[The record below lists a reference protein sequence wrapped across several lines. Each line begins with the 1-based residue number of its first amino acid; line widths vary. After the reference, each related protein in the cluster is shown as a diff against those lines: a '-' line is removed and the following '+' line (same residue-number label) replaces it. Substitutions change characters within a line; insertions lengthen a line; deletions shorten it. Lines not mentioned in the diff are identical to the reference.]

1 MTERAQFQS
10 RRPVY
15 QDVREH
21 IQDLIRKGDL
31 RVGDKLPPERK
42 LAETFDVSRNSVRE
56 AIRVL
61 TENNIVQSRQ
71 GDGTYVCAA
80 DDGSLM
86 NSFARALGNKRRRV
100 REIFEF
106 RRILEPQIA
115 FLAASNITRNEID
128 RLKVLT
134 FDQERRIVSG
144 EEDSDLDAAFH
155 LSLARATRNS
165 VIVQVLR
172 SLNDVLSETRSDGL
186 QSEERRTASLRT
198 HILIVD
204 ALEKRDPEATKQ
216 AMKAHLLEVE
226 QAVFGAGKDT

>member
-1 MTERAQFQS
+1 MTEQAQSQS

-21 IQDLIRKGDL
+21 IQELIRKGDL
-31 RVGDKLPPERK
+31 REGDKLPPERK

-61 TENNIVQSRQ
+61 AENNIVQSRQ

-80 DDGSLM
+80 DDGLLM
-86 NSFARALGNKRRRV
+86 NFVARALENRKRRV

-115 FLAASNITRNEID
+115 FLAAKNITRNEVD
-128 RLKVLT
+128 RLKVLI

-144 EEDSDLDAAFH
+144 EQDFDLDATFH
-155 LSLARATRNS
+155 LSLATATRNT

-172 SLNDVLSETRSDGL
+172 TLNDVLSETRSNGL
-186 QSEERRTASLRT
+186 QTEERRAASLRT
-198 HILIVD
+198 HVLIVD
-204 ALEKRDPEATKQ
+204 AMEKRDPEAAKQ
-216 AMKAHLLEVE
+216 AMNMHLLEVE
-226 QAVFGAGKDT
+226 QAVFGA

>member
-1 MTERAQFQS
+1 MTQQAQT

-15 QDVREH
+15 EDVREH
-21 IQDLIRKGDL
+21 IQNLIRRGEL
-31 RVGDKLPPERK
+31 RVGGKLPPERK
-42 LAETFDVSRNSVRE
+42 LAETFNVSRNSVRE

-61 TENNIVQSRQ
+61 AENNIVQSRQ

-80 DDGSLM
+80 EDGSLM
-86 NSFARALGNKRRRV
+86 NSFARALANKRSRV

-115 FLAASNITRNEID
+115 FLAASAITRNEID

-155 LSLARATRNS
+155 LSLARAARNT
-165 VIVQVLR
+165 VIVEVLKI
-172 SLNDVLSETRSDGL
+172 LNDVLSETRSDGL
-186 QSEERRTASLRT
+186 QTKERRIASLRT

-204 ALEKRDPEATKQ
+204 ALEKRNPEAAKQ
-216 AMKAHLLEVE
+216 AMIMHLLEVE
-226 QAVFGAGKDT
+226 QAVLGTAKDT